1 MDDILIR
8 PARED
13 DIPAIAELQKQW
25 YNEDITWGLVPDAR
39 ESLLQY
45 VHGYCYVAQ
54 FQHKLVGFATAQV
67 LPEAR
72 LAALPAGQPCL
83 EPMDLY
89 VVPSLRSR
97 GIGGRLLESLL
108 DRAKAAGIESFKL
121 WSGTKDAS
129 RIVSFYERHGFVIVG
144 VQMVRGAS

>member
-8 PARED
+8 SATEA

-25 YNEDITWGLVPDAR
+25 HDEDITWGLIPDTR
-39 ESLLQY
+39 ERLLEY

-54 FQHKLVGFATAQV
+54 LQHKLVGFATAQV
-67 LPEAR
+67 SPEAK
-72 LAALPAGQPCL
+72 LAALPAEKPCL

-89 VVPSLRSR
+89 VVPLLRSR

-108 DRAKAAGIESFKL
+108 DRAKAAGIETFRL
-121 WSGTKDAS
+121 WSGAKDAS
-129 RIVSFYERHGFVIVG
+129 RIVSFYERHGFVVVG
-144 VQMVRGAS
+144 VQMVRGES